1 MTVTDPK
8 FGPLLDTLIDNL
20 HHHIRHEKGE
30 DMPCLEKLLLREE
43 SEALIFPS
51 PSFFLRSHD
60 SMDV

>member
-1 MTVTDPK
+1 M
-8 FGPLLDTLIDNL
+8 LLCDRKRTSGHDS
-20 HHHIRHEKGE
+20 HEKGE